1 MTKEIAIRHHLKGL
15 HIIERSGEA
24 YNVATQITKSKTNRI
39 RLRKGYT
46 AVLIGNAN
54 ET

>member
-1 MTKEIAIRHHLKGL
+1 MAEEIAIHHHLKGL
-15 HIIERSGEA
+15 YITERSGEA
-24 YNVATQITKSKTNRI
+24 YNVITQITKSKMNRV
-39 RLRKGYT
+39 RLRTRYT